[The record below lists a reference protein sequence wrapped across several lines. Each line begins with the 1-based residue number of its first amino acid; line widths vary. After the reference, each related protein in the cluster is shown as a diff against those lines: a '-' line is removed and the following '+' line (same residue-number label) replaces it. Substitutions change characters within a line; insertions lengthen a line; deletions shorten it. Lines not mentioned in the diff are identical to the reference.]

1 MLRRTR
7 FLAMALGF
15 AAAVATPAGAA
26 PNDALQDEQWAFA
39 PSALFD
45 LPAAWNLSQGA
56 GVVVAVVDSGMKLDH
71 PDLAPN
77 VWTNFGEIPGNGV
90 DDDNNGYVDDL
101 HGVDLTTANA
111 NNDLHDGF
119 GHGTHVS
126 GTIAAAANGKG
137 VVGVAFRAK
146 IMTVKVLDD
155 AGGGTTGAVA
165 EGIRYAAANGAR
177 VINLS
182 LESTT
187 DDPRM
192 RAAVQ
197 AAVDANALIVA
208 SAGNSGLN
216 VDSRA
221 GVPGVDPVVERHR
234 RRRDG
239 ARRRPRPAR
248 LLQLRKTD
256 RVGRRTRR
264 RRPLDLDGRRL
275 RGQVGHV
282 DGRAARRRR
291 GGADGRRLAQHA
303 RRRPARAAAAERDAR
318 HGAGELG
325 LRRRARQRAGG
336 EHRLQLPADAARAGA
351 SALRDPEGATSCR
364 RSSRSA
370 ARCRAWPRSSSSS
383 TGERSRRCAGDATC
397 SPCACAPAAPSA
409 S

>member
-1 MLRRTR
+1 MRRRTR
-7 FLAMALGF
+7 FLAMALGLS
-15 AAAVATPAGAA
+15 ATLATPAAGA

-39 PSALFD
+39 PATLFD

-111 NNDLHDGF
+111 NNNLHDGF

-155 AGGGTTGAVA
+155 TGAGTTGALA

-197 AAVDANALIVA
+197 AAADGQRADRRLRRQQRAQ
-208 SAGNSGLN
+208 
-216 VDSRA
+216 RRPQA
-221 GVPGVDPVVERHR
+221 GVPGLDPGVER
-234 RRRDG
+234 RRRRRHG
-239 ARRRPRPAR
+239 ARRRPRRCLTSP
-248 LLQLRKTD
+248 T
-256 RVGRRTRR
+256 T
-264 RRPLDLDGRRL
+264 
-275 RGQVGHV
+275 
-282 DGRAARRRR
+282 AA
-291 GGADGRRLAQHA
+291 
-303 RRRPARAAAAERDAR
+303 
-318 HGAGELG
+318 
-325 LRRRARQRAGG
+325 
-336 EHRLQLPADAARAGA
+336 
-351 SALRDPEGATSCR
+351 
-364 RSSRSA
+364 
-370 ARCRAWPRSSSSS
+370 
-383 TGERSRRCAGDATC
+383 
-397 SPCACAPAAPSA
+397 
-409 S
+409 